1 MALIIRADSMLP
13 LLYLE
18 IRIIYMYLYSFI
30 INKLNLNI
38 MIQLEK
44 SSRSQNEIDLLFEY
58 FAKNDPI
65 TDKYQWTGTVW
76 IGKEDGKII
85 LTAPVEQY
93 DDNGII
99 ETLDWVSIPVPPE
112 FQ

>member
-1 MALIIRADSMLP
+1 
-13 LLYLE
+13 
-18 IRIIYMYLYSFI
+18 
-30 INKLNLNI
+30 

-44 SSRSQNEIDLLFEY
+44 SSSLTEDEIESLFEY
-58 FAKNDPI
+58 FKQNDPSE
-65 TDKYQWTGTVW
+65 KHQWTGTVW
-76 IGKEDGKII
+76 IGKENGVTI
-85 LTAPVEQY
+85 LTAPIEQY

>member
-1 MALIIRADSMLP
+1 
-13 LLYLE
+13 
-18 IRIIYMYLYSFI
+18 
-30 INKLNLNI
+30 

-44 SSRSQNEIDLLFEY
+44 SSRPQHEIDLLFEY
-58 FAKNDPI
+58 FAKNDPV

-85 LTAPVEQY
+85 LTAPIEQY
-93 DDNGII
+93 DENGII
-99 ETLDWVSIPVPPE
+99 ETIDWVSIPVPPE